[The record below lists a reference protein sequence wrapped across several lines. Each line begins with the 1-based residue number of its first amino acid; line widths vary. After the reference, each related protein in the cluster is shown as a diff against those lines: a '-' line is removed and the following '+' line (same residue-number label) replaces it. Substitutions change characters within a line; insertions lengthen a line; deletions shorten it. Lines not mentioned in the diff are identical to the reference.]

1 MTVRNRKLLN
11 DLSEAFWLVPG
22 LMVLA
27 GALSAL
33 ALVRLDRSGLIPLP
47 TDGAFL
53 IYMGD
58 VAGARTLL
66 GAIMSSTIGVAGTV
80 FSITIAAL
88 ALAAGQM
95 GPRLLHNFTRD
106 RGNQFTLG
114 AFLATFAFALLVLRS
129 IRNEEFTPHLSLSVA
144 ILLAFVCVGTLVWF
158 VGHMASRINAETVI
172 DLVSADLARVVHRLT
187 TDNALSAPPPESH
200 WGEALPVHDHRCGYL
215 HQLDEN
221 GLADWSAAHGT
232 AVRLLVKP
240 GDYIFPGAPIALVN
254 PPAEGAGKAIRVATA
269 LALNRSSPADV
280 EFAARQ
286 IVEMAV
292 RALSPSVNDP
302 NTASSALDHLGSAL
316 CRMASLQLPTGVY
329 KRNER
334 VVLMVPSVSYAEIVA
349 TMLHKIRQN
358 AAGNAA
364 VLAHILGVLTAV
376 ASCEREPTRVATL
389 QQHADLVLADA
400 ARTGL
405 APADVEY
412 IRSRHADFEAMRD
425 SGARTLSSAQG
436 RSALAQRR
444 GDLAGD
450 AVGVRNVGV
459 L

>member
-1 MTVRNRKLLN
+1 MTVRIHKLLN

-47 TDGAFL
+47 THGLFL

-88 ALAAGQM
+88 TLAAGQM

-144 ILLAFVCVGTLVWF
+144 IILAFVCVGTLVWF
-158 VGHMASRINAETVI
+158 VGHMATRINVDTVI
-172 DLVSADLARVVHRLT
+172 SLVSADLARVVHRLT
-187 TDNALSAPPPESH
+187 TDDALAAPPPKSY
-200 WGEALPVHDHRCGYL
+200 WREAQPVHDTRCGYL
-215 HQLDEN
+215 HQLDED
-221 GLADWSAAHGT
+221 GLADWAAAHGT
-232 AVRLLVKP
+232 AVWLLVKT
-240 GDYIFPGAPIALVN
+240 GDYIFPGAPIALVK
-254 PPAEGAGKAIRVATA
+254 PPAEGAGKAIRAASV
-269 LALNRSSPADV
+269 LALSRSSPADV
-280 EFAARQ
+280 QFAARQ

-292 RALSPSVNDP
+292 RALSPGVNDP
-302 NTASSALDHLGSAL
+302 NTACSALDHLGSAL

-329 KRNER
+329 SRHER
-334 VVLMVPSVSYAEIVA
+334 VVLMVPSVGYAEIVA
-349 TMLHKIRQN
+349 TMFHKIRQN

-364 VLAHILGVLTAV
+364 VLTHILAVLTAV

-389 QQHADLVLADA
+389 QEHADLVLADA

-405 APADVEY
+405 GPSDVEY
-412 IRSRHADFEAMRD
+412 LRARHADFEAMCG
-425 SGARTLSSAQG
+425 SGQRRLLS
-436 RSALAQRR
+436 AQRR
-444 GDLAGD
+444 S
-450 AVGVRNVGV
+450 AVAP
-459 L
+459 